1 MACDERIEALWKAMV
16 NEPTVGVGVVDLSGR
31 ILYANRQLTEMFLG
45 ESDPSK
51 VVGKT
56 LRDIF
61 PKAAADQRLELISRL
76 QSPDDVIVLRT
87 LWRGR
92 GIKASYRLTC
102 ARDDPEGEPEV
113 LVLAHYVGPDGPIEE
128 VPGAEVVESS
138 SVELG
143 PLEVLSVRELE
154 VLALLGQ
161 GMSIEEI
168 ARALHRSPHTIR
180 HHRES
185 IASKLGEANRVKLAR
200 FAARAGLRVEDATKR
215 REKPKRAD
223 EGQ

>member
-1 MACDERIEALWKAMV
+1 MPCDVRTEALWRAIV
-16 NEPTVGVGVVDLSGR
+16 SEPTVGVGVVDLNGR
-31 ILYANRQLTEMFLG
+31 ILYANRQLTEMFLA

-56 LRDIF
+56 LHDIL
-61 PKAAADQRLELISRL
+61 PKSAADQRMELISRL
-76 QSPDDVIVLRT
+76 RTPDDVIVLRT

-92 GIKASYRLTC
+92 GIKASYRLTSE
-102 ARDDPEGEPEV
+102 RDNRDGEPEV
-113 LVLAHYVGPDGPIEE
+113 LVLARYVGPDAPIGEPHG
-128 VPGAEVVESS
+128 VEVVESS

-143 PLEVLSVRELE
+143 PLDVLSVRELE

-168 ARALHRSPHTIR
+168 ARTLHRSPHTVR

-200 FAARAGLRVEDATKR
+200 FAASAGLRIEDAAKR
-215 REKPKRAD
+215 RERPKNIDAD
-223 EGQ
+223 R